1 MQNNQRNDDVRRYTR
16 RTSRVSSAMQAPTTT
31 LMGEDGHR
39 NTSPAKTG
47 KPGVTSRRLSS
58 SMHAS
63 SSSGISLP
71 VSSSS
76 PVKSSSLHENTN
88 RANGS
93 TTSRRGSA
101 ANLHVSRQSLV
112 SDENGGKKDRQK
124 PKRPSSVSPFL
135 KSTHRELKQQI
146 STLQKHIKFIQELAT
161 LNDEKRIDML
171 FSMIDRDG
179 GGTVDAEELAAAMRR
194 NDELSFSDSI
204 EKAIDMV
211 ALFDKDGNL
220 DMDKDE
226 FREYVAAMVKELG
239 VSVSDFTEFLI
250 VQLLLSEETDEE
262 KQAGEMA
269 RDHINEE
276 VKKRQELMVA
286 LGSDYIAEA
295 YEMLDVDQKTE
306 VPFITVAKALHVST
320 KNESRAAQ
328 KALSVLLMVDKNDR
342 RLLNYE
348 QFGKLMIA
356 VAQATDKSYDEIADD
371 LMYTLESQLSNCD
384 ENTTSSHGT
393 PTETKQDFNEKVDDL
408 TNRRLL
414 QLFHLWDAD
423 GNGDISREEL
433 AEGLDKFQ
441 RASGINVDADA
452 MAQALVVGF
461 TTNEQLGHKEFAQ
474 AMILYAEQFGVEIHS
489 LIDFMCSTSSSSSAA
504 NNSGKKDSKRK
515 GNSKKKS
522 STRRASEQ
530 SGAEVDFWEDF

>member
-1 MQNNQRNDDVRRYTR
+1 MQNNQRNEDVRRYTR
-16 RTSRVSSAMQAPTTT
+16 RSSRVSSEIQVPPTT
-31 LMGEDGHR
+31 LMGEDAQR
-39 NTSPAKTG
+39 RSSPSKTG
-47 KPGVTSRRLSS
+47 KSGAPTRRLTS

-71 VSSSS
+71 VSSTS
-76 PVKSSSLHENTN
+76 PVKSSSLHE
-88 RANGS
+88 S
-93 TTSRRGSA
+93 TKRTHSNVASRRGSA
-101 ANLHVSRQSLV
+101 TNSNVSRQSLV
-112 SDENGGKKDRQK
+112 YDESSGPKDRQK
-124 PKRPSSVSPFL
+124 TKRPGSVSPFL
-135 KSTHRELKQQI
+135 KNTHRELKQQI
-146 STLQKHIKFIQELAT
+146 STLQRHIKFIQELAT

-269 RDHINEE
+269 REHINEE

-286 LGSDYIAEA
+286 LGSEYIAEA
-295 YEMLDVDQKTE
+295 YEMLDVEQKTQ
-306 VPFITVAKALHVST
+306 VPFITVAKALHEST

-328 KALSVLLMVDKNDR
+328 KALSVLLMVDKNDIR
-342 RLLNYE
+342 ILNYE

-356 VAQATDKSYDEIADD
+356 VAQATGKSYDEIADD
-371 LMYTLESQLSNCD
+371 LMFTLESQSSHFD

-393 PTETKQDFNEKVDDL
+393 PTETKQDYNEKVDDL

-461 TTNEQLGHKEFAQ
+461 TSDEQLGHKEFAQ

-489 LIDFMCSTSSSSSAA
+489 LIDFMCSTSSSTANSAA
-504 NNSGKKDSKRK
+504 PKDNKRK
-515 GNSKKKS
+515 SKTKKKS
-522 STRRASEQ
+522 STPRASEQ
-530 SGAEVDFWEDF
+530 IKSEVDFWEDF

>member
-1 MQNNQRNDDVRRYTR
+1 
-16 RTSRVSSAMQAPTTT
+16 
-31 LMGEDGHR
+31 
-39 NTSPAKTG
+39 
-47 KPGVTSRRLSS
+47 
-58 SMHAS
+58 
-63 SSSGISLP
+63 
-71 VSSSS
+71 
-76 PVKSSSLHENTN
+76 
-88 RANGS
+88 
-93 TTSRRGSA
+93 
-101 ANLHVSRQSLV
+101 
-112 SDENGGKKDRQK
+112 
-124 PKRPSSVSPFL
+124 
-135 KSTHRELKQQI
+135 
-146 STLQKHIKFIQELAT
+146 
-161 LNDEKRIDML
+161 
-171 FSMIDRDG
+171 MIDRDG

-286 LGSDYIAEA
+286 LGSEYIAEA
-295 YEMLDVDQKTE
+295 YEMLDVNQTTE
-306 VPFITVAKALHVST
+306 VPFIIVAKALHVST

-328 KALSVLLMVDKNDR
+328 KSLSVLLMIDKNDKR
-342 RLLNYE
+342 VLNYE

-356 VAQATDKSYDEIADD
+356 VSQATDKSYDEIADD
-371 LMYTLESQLSNCD
+371 LMYTLESQSSSFD
-384 ENTTSSHGT
+384 DHTTSSHGT
-393 PTETKQDFNEKVDDL
+393 PTEAKQDFNEKVDDL

-414 QLFHLWDAD
+414 QLFDLWDAD

-489 LIDFMCSTSSSSSAA
+489 LIDFMCSTSSASSSICKK
-504 NNSGKKDSKRK
+504 STQKDSKRK
-515 GNSKKKS
+515 GNSKMKS
-522 STRRASEQ
+522 TTRRASEQ
-530 SGAEVDFWEDF
+530 LSAEVDFWEDF

>member
-1 MQNNQRNDDVRRYTR
+1 MNINQRNDDVRRYTR
-16 RTSRVSSAMQAPTTT
+16 RSSRIVPTIQPPTTT
-31 LMGEDGHR
+31 LTVEDR
-39 NTSPAKTG
+39 QRRISPVKTS
-47 KPGVTSRRLSS
+47 KPRRLSS
-58 SMHAS
+58 SLHAS
-63 SSSGISLP
+63 SSSGISSPL
-71 VSSSS
+71 SSAS
-76 PVKSSSLHENTN
+76 PVKAISLHESTN
-88 RANGS
+88 RIPSN
-93 TTSRRGSA
+93 TTTRRSSA
-101 ANLHVSRQSLV
+101 THLNASRQSIV
-112 SDENGGKKDRQK
+112 SDEYNGQKEGKKT
-124 PKRPSSVSPFL
+124 KRPSSVSPFL

-146 STLQKHIKFIQELAT
+146 GTLQKHIKFIQELAT

-262 KQAGEMA
+262 KQAGKMA

-286 LGSDYIAEA
+286 LGSEYIAEA
-295 YEMLDVDQKTE
+295 YEMVDVDQKSE
-306 VPFITVAKALHVST
+306 VPFIILAKALQAST
-320 KNESRAAQ
+320 KYESRAAQ
-328 KALSVLLMVDKNDR
+328 KSLSILLMVGKKDTR
-342 RLLNYE
+342 SLNYE
-348 QFGKLMIA
+348 QFGKLMIS
-356 VAQATDKSYDEIADD
+356 VSQATGKSYDEIADD
-371 LMYTLESQLSNCD
+371 LMCTLESQSSHFD

-393 PTETKQDFNEKVDDL
+393 PTGTKQYFNDNVDDL

-414 QLFHLWDAD
+414 QLFDLWDAD
-423 GNGDISREEL
+423 GNGDISCKEL

-461 TTNEQLGHKEFAQ
+461 TTNDQLGPKEFAQ

-489 LIDFMCSTSSSSSAA
+489 LIDFMCSTSSATSSPP
-504 NNSGKKDSKRK
+504 NNTESKNVKR
-515 GNSKKKS
+515 NSSSKKKAPM
-522 STRRASEQ
+522 RRASEL
-530 SGAEVDFWEDF
+530 SGEVDFWEDF

>member
-1 MQNNQRNDDVRRYTR
+1 MQTNQRNDDVRRYTR
-16 RTSRVSSAMQAPTTT
+16 RSSRTSSAIQTPSTTS
-31 LMGEDGHR
+31 MGEDKQRR
-39 NTSPAKTG
+39 NSPVKSAK
-47 KPGVTSRRLSS
+47 PRRLSS

-63 SSSGISLP
+63 SSSGLNLP
-71 VSSSS
+71 PSAAS
-76 PVKSSSLHENTN
+76 PVKSSSLHESTN
-88 RANGS
+88 RLPTN
-93 TTSRRGSA
+93 TTSRRASA
-101 ANLHVSRQSLV
+101 TSLNASRQSLV
-112 SDENGGKKDRQK
+112 LDEYNGQKERQK
-124 PKRPSSVSPFL
+124 TKRPGSVSPFL
-135 KSTHRELKQQI
+135 KSTHRDLKQQI
-146 STLQKHIKFIQELAT
+146 STLQRHIKFIQELAT

-220 DMDKDE
+220 NMDKDE

-239 VSVSDFTEFLI
+239 VTVSDFTEFLI

-286 LGSDYIAEA
+286 LGSEYIAEA

-306 VPFITVAKALHVST
+306 VPFTTVAKALQIST
-320 KNESRAAQ
+320 KSESRAAQ
-328 KALSVLLMVDKNDR
+328 KSLSVLLMVDKNDTR
-342 RLLNYE
+342 MLNYE
-348 QFGKLMIA
+348 QFGKLMIS
-356 VAQATDKSYDEIADD
+356 VSQATGKSYDEIADD
-371 LMYTLESQLSNCD
+371 LMYTLESQSSHFD
-384 ENTTSSHGT
+384 ENTTSSQGT
-393 PTETKQDFNEKVDDL
+393 PTETKQDFNDNVDDL

-414 QLFHLWDAD
+414 QLFDLWDAD

-461 TTNEQLGHKEFAQ
+461 TTDDQLGPKEFAQ

-489 LIDFMCSTSSSSSAA
+489 LIDFMCSTSSTASSTPQ
-504 NNSGKKDSKRK
+504 NSNPKDSKR
-515 GNSKKKS
+515 NISSKKKT

-530 SGAEVDFWEDF
+530 SGAGEVDFWEDF

>member
-1 MQNNQRNDDVRRYTR
+1 MQTNQRNDDVRRYTR
-16 RTSRVSSAMQAPTTT
+16 RSSRVSSAIQQPLTTSIV
-31 LMGEDGHR
+31 DDRQHR
-39 NTSPAKTG
+39 TSPSKTAH
-47 KPGVTSRRLSS
+47 KPRRMSS
-58 SMHAS
+58 SMHAPS
-63 SSSGISLP
+63 SSELNPSPTSA
-71 VSSSS
+71 S
-76 PVKSSSLHENTN
+76 PVKSSSLHDSPN
-88 RANGS
+88 RVPSN

-101 ANLHVSRQSLV
+101 ATLNASRQSLIF
-112 SDENGGKKDRQK
+112 DENNGQK
-124 PKRPSSVSPFL
+124 ERPKNKRPSSVSPFL

-146 STLQKHIKFIQELAT
+146 ITLQQHIKFIQELAT
-161 LNDEKRIDML
+161 LSDEKRIDLL

-220 DMDKDE
+220 NMDKDE

-250 VQLLLSEETDEE
+250 VQLLLSEETAEE
-262 KQAGEMA
+262 KLAGERA
-269 RDHINEE
+269 RDHINVE

-286 LGSDYIAEA
+286 LGSEYIAEA

-306 VPFITVAKALHVST
+306 VPFLAVAKALQAST
-320 KNESRAAQ
+320 INDSREAQ
-328 KALSVLLMVDKNDR
+328 KSLAVLLMIDKNDTR
-342 RLLNYE
+342 ILNYE

-356 VAQATDKSYDEIADD
+356 VSQATGKSYDEIADD
-371 LMYTLESQLSNCD
+371 LMYTLESQSSHFD
-384 ENTTSSHGT
+384 EHTTSSQGT
-393 PTETKQDFNEKVDDL
+393 PTETKQNYNDNVDDL

-461 TTNEQLGHKEFAQ
+461 TTDEQLGPKEFAQ

-489 LIDFMCSTSSSSSAA
+489 LIDFMCSTSTIVSPAPNESERK
-504 NNSGKKDSKRK
+504 GSKRSVP
-515 GNSKKKS
+515 SKKKS
-522 STRRASEQ
+522 MNRRFNEQ
-530 SGAEVDFWEDF
+530 SGAGEVDFWDDF

>member
-16 RTSRVSSAMQAPTTT
+16 RSSRVSSAIQHPSTTS
-31 LMGEDGHR
+31 MGEDGQR
-39 NTSPAKTG
+39 RSPPA

-63 SSSGISLP
+63 SSSGIDVP
-71 VSSSS
+71 PSSSS
-76 PVKSSSLHENTN
+76 PVKSSSLHENSN
-88 RANGS
+88 RVHGN

-101 ANLHVSRQSLV
+101 AHLNASRQSLV
-112 SDENGGKKDRQK
+112 YDDSNGQKERQK
-124 PKRPSSVSPFL
+124 TKRPGSVSPFL

-146 STLQKHIKFIQELAT
+146 GTLQRHIKFIQELAT

-276 VKKRQELMVA
+276 VKKRQELMVV
-286 LGSDYIAEA
+286 LGSEYIAEA
-295 YEMLDVDQKTE
+295 YEMLDVEQKTE
-306 VPFITVAKALHVST
+306 VPFFTVAKALQVST

-328 KALSVLLMVDKNDR
+328 KSLSILLMVDKSDTR
-342 RLLNYE
+342 VLNYE
-348 QFGKLMIA
+348 QFGKLMIS
-356 VAQATDKSYDEIADD
+356 VSQAAGKSYDEIADD
-371 LMYTLESQLSNCD
+371 LMYTVESQSSHFD

-393 PTETKQDFNEKVDDL
+393 PTETTQDFNEKVDDL

-441 RASGINVDADA
+441 QASGINVDADA

-461 TTNEQLGHKEFAQ
+461 TNKEQLGHKEFAQ

-489 LIDFMCSTSSSSSAA
+489 LIDFMCSTSSTLPSTT
-504 NNSGKKDSKRK
+504 NNSLQKNIKRK
-515 GNSKKKS
+515 SSSKKKS
-522 STRRASEQ
+522 STRHVSEQ
-530 SGAEVDFWEDF
+530 SNTEVDFWEDF